1 MGEKSDKEALGGLA
15 ELYVMVLAMRD
26 VMTRLVA
33 YEALR
38 HPDGP
43 EGFFHEISEAS
54 DARLDEVR
62 KKLGNDSP
70 LSMEEGVR
78 RNIDLLV
85 AQARLLL
92 P

>member
-1 MGEKSDKEALGGLA
+1 MAGRSDKEALGGLA

-26 VMTRLVA
+26 VMARLMA

-43 EGFFHEISEAS
+43 EGFLREVSEAS
-54 DARLDEVR
+54 DARLDEVGNQ
-62 KKLGNDSP
+62 LGDASP
-70 LSMEEGVR
+70 LNMEEGVR

>member
-1 MGEKSDKEALGGLA
+1 MGDKSDEEALDGLA
-15 ELYVMVLAMRD
+15 QLYVMVLAMRD
-26 VMTRLVA
+26 VVTRLVA

-43 EGFFHEISEAS
+43 ESLLHEISEAS
-54 DARLDEVR
+54 DTRLDEVR

-70 LSMEEGVR
+70 LNMEEGVR
-78 RNIDLLV
+78 KNIDLLL
-85 AQARLLL
+85 AQVRLLL